1 MVSFS
6 GLSRAHRLFPF
17 RRCNL
22 MFRQASPALP
32 GPGSPHLPWLR
43 VMSLQWSP
51 LWIRLDYQPLFGKM
65 SPHSSPESL
74 SSGRIKDRTRETAE
88 IEPTSGLPLIGI
100 VVRNKRLWTNLKQ
113 IEALSVRRMIFLN
126 SGLHLKRWLYSA
138 SETILNFAMSDHE
151 LIKSLPP

>member
-1 MVSFS
+1 MLSFS

-43 VMSLQWSP
+43 VMSLQRSP
-51 LWIRLDYQPLFGKM
+51 SGLGSITSRCSGKWARTH
-65 SPHSSPESL
+65 PPKELSL

-88 IEPTSGLPLIGI
+88 IEPTSGSPLIGI
-100 VVRNKRLWTNLKQ
+100 VVRNKRLWTNLKH
-113 IEALSVRRMIFLN
+113 IEDLSVRRMIFLKFRFTPEKVIIFCFRNN
-126 SGLHLKRWLYSA
+126 SEFCDEWPWAY
-138 SETILNFAMSDHE
+138 
-151 LIKSLPP
+151 